1 MMLFTLANG
10 KAAQTSGPAA
20 QAAFTSN
27 VDASKNKPP
36 LHTLVTF
43 TKIEIN
49 VGIRDAGRGLIAL
62 AVHRCRLAFEGLIAY
77 VYADQFALI
86 AENLGRVFRK
96 IHTCL
101 VNFRVH

>member
-1 MMLFTLANG
+1 MTVAYRAEIAIQFF
-10 KAAQTSGPAA
+10 AQQQTCFLRDP
-20 QAAFTSN
+20 N
-27 VDASKNKPP
+27 
-36 LHTLVTF
+36 LC
-43 TKIEIN
+43 
-49 VGIRDAGRGLIAL
+49 IRDAGRGLIAL